1 MDKLSLLIEVWEI
14 YWGAWLEKILSNGK
28 LWLHKNSGNQTTGKS
43 PFEVVYERQPM
54 HLYDLDPL
62 QEMGRNSLKGENMV
76 NLRKKLHE
84 EIKVWEICK

>member
-1 MDKLSLLIEVWEI
+1 
-14 YWGAWLEKILSNGK
+14 
-28 LWLHKNSGNQTTGKS
+28 
-43 PFEVVYERQPM
+43 M